1 MKILRFTYALV
12 LFLVIFSCVKKV
24 EDSTNTVIEEVAEE
38 KVSSLPDNDNT
49 NNDVEYSD
57 KEEDFE
63 SEINKY
69 NNRAK
74 QIEGDLFAAIQ
85 FKNDFAEITI
95 AKVQD
100 NQTWS
105 KLFNW
110 KESYN
115 LYGTYEDFI
124 KELIKKIG
132 NKGKIDYQNYVFFK
146 NSKLLNCQPCD
157 DVKRILTSKDIYKDK
172 FNVKNYSQS
181 DLNLFLYNSL
191 IPNEFMTNSIGVII
205 DEKESKILYI
215 KDGVL
220 KVLSTL
226 GADNISNKKV
236 AKENINSK
244 LNGLNINYVNC
255 FITGLR
261 GYLKDESKKKLYRI
275 NEGSIS
281 ISENERFILSAIEQS
296 KIKPIIYY
304 NDNASYAI
312 GVILKNINK

>member
-12 LFLVIFSCVKKV
+12 LFLVISSCVKKV
-24 EDSTNTVIEEVAEE
+24 EDSTNIVVEEDAEEV
-38 KVSSLPDNDNT
+38 VSSLPDND

-115 LYGTYEDFI
+115 LYGTYDDFI

-157 DVKRILTSKDIYKDK
+157 DVKTILTSKDIYKDK

-205 DEKESKILYI
+205 DEKESKILYL

-296 KIKPIIYY
+296 NIKPIIYY